1 MSVRFGIGRG
11 VYGMRRRPAGGRRT
25 ARDRVSR
32 ERESKRKKEISANE
46 KEPLEHVRRSWA
58 RRGDGCVGAP
68 ALSASKK
75 TPTPAAEASAAKTS
89 TDKSAKTEKVNLNT
103 ATEKEIAAAKG
114 VGDKLAKEL
123 VAGRPYKTWDEVSKV
138 KGVGTGKKLD
148 SLKKVLKLS
157 GGEAA
162 AARTR
167 SPRRKKR
174 RTRRN
179 RRVLRRV
186 MRRRPPR
193 RPVAP
198 RREALPQRARLRRRP
213 SPLHLLR
220 NLPLPLPPSSSEKL
234 APGTKIN
241 INTASAEELDKLPEI
256 GPVKAQAIVDYRK
269 ANGKFASPEDVMKV
283 SGIKEGTYAKI
294 KDYIVVR

>member
-1 MSVRFGIGRG
+1 
-11 VYGMRRRPAGGRRT
+11 MRKTLWNSLCALAT
-25 ARDRVSR
+25 AAAIVAWAP
-32 ERESKRKKEISANE
+32 SAF
-46 KEPLEHVRRSWA
+46 
-58 RRGDGCVGAP
+58 
-68 ALSASKK
+68 SASKK
-75 TPTPAAEASAAKTS
+75 TPTPAAEAPAAKTTS
-89 TDKSAKTEKVNLNT
+89 DKSAKTEKVNLNT
-103 ATEKEIAAAKG
+103 ASEKDVAAAKG

-162 AARTR
+162 AAAKEEPATKETKGKKSKSSSRVEETAAPAATGAAAGAGASGKASASSEPS
-167 SPRRKKR
+167 SPSKK
-174 RTRRN
+174 
-179 RRVLRRV
+179 
-186 MRRRPPR
+186 
-193 RPVAP
+193 
-198 RREALPQRARLRRRP
+198 
-213 SPLHLLR
+213 SSSSSSSS
-220 NLPLPLPPSSSEKL
+220 SSSEKL

-269 ANGKFASPEDVMKV
+269 ANGKFAAPEDVMKV

>member
-1 MSVRFGIGRG
+1 
-11 VYGMRRRPAGGRRT
+11 MRKTLWNALGALGT
-25 ARDRVSR
+25 AAALVAWAP
-32 ERESKRKKEISANE
+32 SAF
-46 KEPLEHVRRSWA
+46 
-58 RRGDGCVGAP
+58 
-68 ALSASKK
+68 SASKK

-89 TDKSAKTEKVNLNT
+89 SDKAAKTEKVNLNT

-123 VAGRPYKTWDEVSKV
+123 VKNRPYKTWEEVSKV

-157 GGEAA
+157 DGVAAKDEKPAEKETKGKESKSSSKGEEATAAPAA
-162 AARTR
+162 AGAAAGGAASTGKTSAATEPS
-167 SPRRKKR
+167 SPSKKS
-174 RTRRN
+174 
-179 RRVLRRV
+179 
-186 MRRRPPR
+186 
-193 RPVAP
+193 
-198 RREALPQRARLRRRP
+198 P
-213 SPLHLLR
+213 SS
-220 NLPLPLPPSSSEKL
+220 SSSEKL

-283 SGIKEGTYAKI
+283 SGIKEATYAKI

>member
-1 MSVRFGIGRG
+1 MKKSLWNTFVSFGL
-11 VYGMRRRPAGGRRT
+11 AG
-25 ARDRVSR
+25 AMVAS
-32 ERESKRKKEISANE
+32 
-46 KEPLEHVRRSWA
+46 
-58 RRGDGCVGAP
+58 AP
-68 ALSASKK
+68 AALAASKK
-75 TPTPAAEASAAKTS
+75 TPTPAAEAPAAKTS
-89 TDKSAKTEKVNLNT
+89 SDKSAKTEKVNLNT
-103 ATEKEIAAAKG
+103 ATEKEIASAQG

-162 AARTR
+162 AAKEEK
-167 SPRRKKR
+167 PAKEEKKD
-174 RTRRN
+174 TKKKSSSKGDEAA
-179 RRVLRRV
+179 
-186 MRRRPPR
+186 
-193 RPVAP
+193 AP
-198 RREALPQRARLRRRP
+198 SAAGAAAGGAAAGSSAAAGKASASSE
-213 SPLHLLR
+213 
-220 NLPLPLPPSSSEKL
+220 PSSPSKKSSSSSSSSL

-269 ANGKFASPEDVMKV
+269 ANGKFATPEDIMKV

-294 KDYIVVR
+294 RDYIVVR

>member
-1 MSVRFGIGRG
+1 MRKTLWNALCAFG
-11 VYGMRRRPAGGRRT
+11 T
-25 ARDRVSR
+25 AAALV
-32 ERESKRKKEISANE
+32 A
-46 KEPLEHVRRSWA
+46 WA
-58 RRGDGCVGAP
+58 P
-68 ALSASKK
+68 SALSASKK

-89 TDKSAKTEKVNLNT
+89 SDKSAKTEKVNLNT

-162 AARTR
+162 PAAKDEK
-167 SPRRKKR
+167 PAKEEKKD
-174 RTRRN
+174 TK
-179 RRVLRRV
+179 
-186 MRRRPPR
+186 
-193 RPVAP
+193 
-198 RREALPQRARLRRRP
+198 
-213 SPLHLLR
+213 SK
-220 NLPLPLPPSSSEKL
+220 SSSKGDAAAAPAAAGAAAGGAAATGKAEAPKL

-269 ANGKFASPEDVMKV
+269 ANGKFSAPEDVMKV

-294 KDYIVVR
+294 KDFIVVR